1 MNRRTSTST
10 SRYPKG
16 CFVDEDGFVRDVA
29 NLGLSCQ
36 VTDRTVMLCGPY
48 VEGDGA
54 EVLGEFT
61 FYPTLDASEPLAMRR
76 ESTVR
81 PHRYRLSKYER
92 IAHRCTSAID
102 GMVSSNIRIQGR
114 TFRVR

>member
-61 FYPTLDASEPLAMRR
+61 FYPTLDALRAVGYAPGINGEAAPVPV
-76 ESTVR
+76 E
-81 PHRYRLSKYER
+81 
-92 IAHRCTSAID
+92 
-102 GMVSSNIRIQGR
+102 
-114 TFRVR
+114 